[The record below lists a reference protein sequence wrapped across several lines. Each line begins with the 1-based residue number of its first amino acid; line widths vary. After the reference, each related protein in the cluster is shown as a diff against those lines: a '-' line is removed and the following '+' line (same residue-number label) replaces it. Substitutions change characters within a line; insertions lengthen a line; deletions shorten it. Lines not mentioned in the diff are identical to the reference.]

1 MLLGS
6 GELLR
11 QKPVGADGAGPLDE
25 PEGLACAV
33 HLFLE
38 GLRAPRPSLPA
49 PDHFPFPSASPAIL
63 THQGP
68 VRIPLSGES
77 GPVVSAA
84 GPTGWRLHW
93 STSPRLE

>member
-38 GLRAPRPSLPA
+38 GLRAPCSSLPA
-49 PDHFPFPSASPAIL
+49 PDHFPVSPHLPFLPTRDPS
-63 THQGP
+63 
-68 VRIPLSGES
+68 
-77 GPVVSAA
+77 
-84 GPTGWRLHW
+84 
-93 STSPRLE
+93 